1 MRNTLVIFLVSGFW
15 HGANWTFIVWGA
27 YHAILFLPLMLL
39 GINRKYT
46 DEVAEGRL
54 LPSVK
59 EGAQMLSTFLLT
71 MIGWIIF
78 RSESITQAWDI
89 LSRICSPSILY
100 FSHAYGK
107 KTLLYIFCMLAIE
120 WLQRDK
126 QHALQMDNSRLLGNR
141 FVRYS
146 LYYMLVIV
154 ILLFAGGQADFVY
167 FQF

>member
-46 DEVAEGRL
+46 DEVAKGRL

-59 EGAQMLSTFLLT
+59 EVVQMLSTFLLT

-89 LSRICSPSILY
+89 LSRICSPSLLY

-154 ILLFAGGQADFVY
+154 ILLLAGGQADFVY

>member
-1 MRNTLVIFLVSGFW
+1 
-15 HGANWTFIVWGA
+15 
-27 YHAILFLPLMLL
+27 
-39 GINRKYT
+39 
-46 DEVAEGRL
+46 
-54 LPSVK
+54 
-59 EGAQMLSTFLLT
+59 

-154 ILLFAGGQADFVY
+154 ILLLAGGQADFVY